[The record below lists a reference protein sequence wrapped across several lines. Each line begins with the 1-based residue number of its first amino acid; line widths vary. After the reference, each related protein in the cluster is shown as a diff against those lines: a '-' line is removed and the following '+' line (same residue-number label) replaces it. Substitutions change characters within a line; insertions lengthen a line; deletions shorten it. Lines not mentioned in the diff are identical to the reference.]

1 MGFRRKRIPRER
13 VQVHGGRG
21 LGLRIR
27 DSERATVISGETV
40 TTTKQKILIVEDD
53 VDVAEMVTAYFR
65 AQGYDVLVANWGED
79 GVTTCQEHHPDLAI
93 LDIRL
98 PDIDGYEV
106 ARRMRSDR
114 RTSDVPIIFLTEKRE
129 RADKLQGLELGADD
143 YITKPFDIQEL
154 RLRVRNALQRISQ
167 GTLTNPVSGLP
178 EGALVDERLKTA
190 LQTDGLAVILVSLEN
205 LDAFRETYGFVASD
219 DVLRA
224 FSVMI
229 HNTMSEVGA
238 KDDFLGHLGPAE
250 FVLTVQS
257 VNMPALQERLRS
269 RLNQSLDYFYPVKDR
284 ERAAQ
289 RPDRLNVKMSEMST
303 VKGRFTSVEQFKVE
317 LLRLKR

>member
-1 MGFRRKRIPRER
+1 M
-13 VQVHGGRG
+13 
-21 LGLRIR
+21 
-27 DSERATVISGETV
+27 ANA
-40 TTTKQKILIVEDD
+40 KQKILIVEDD
-53 VDVAEMVTAYFR
+53 IDVAEMVTAYFR
-65 AQGYDVLVANWGED
+65 AQGYEVLTVNWGED
-79 GVTTCQEHHPDLAI
+79 GVRACQANHPDLAI

-106 ARRMRSDR
+106 ARRLRSDR

-167 GTLTNPVSGLP
+167 GSLTNPVSGLP
-178 EGALVDERLKTA
+178 EGALVDERLTA
-190 LQTDGLAVILVSLEN
+190 ATKDDGLSLLLVSLEN
-205 LDAFRETYGFVASD
+205 LDAFREIYGFVASD

-224 FSVMI
+224 FSMMI
-229 HNTMSEVGA
+229 HNTMMELGA

-250 FVLTVQS
+250 FVLVMQAANLPS
-257 VNMPALQERLRS
+257 VQERLRS
-269 RLNQSLDYFYPVKDR
+269 RLTQSLDYFYPIKDR
-284 ERAAQ
+284 ERASQ
-289 RPDRLNVKMSEMST
+289 RSDRLAVKMSDMAA
-303 VKGRFTSVEQFKVE
+303 VKGRFASVDKLKVE

>member
-1 MGFRRKRIPRER
+1 MAN
-13 VQVHGGRG
+13 V
-21 LGLRIR
+21 
-27 DSERATVISGETV
+27 
-40 TTTKQKILIVEDD
+40 KQKILIVEDD
-53 VDVAEMVTAYFR
+53 LDVAEMVTAYFR
-65 AQGYDVLVANWGED
+65 AQGYEVTTVNWGED
-79 GVTTCQEHHPDLAI
+79 GLRACQAKHPDLAI

-106 ARRMRSDR
+106 ARRLRRDR
-114 RTSDVPIIFLTEKRE
+114 RTAHVPIIFLTEKRE

-167 GTLTNPVSGLP
+167 GSLTNPVSGLP
-178 EGALVDERLKTA
+178 EGALVDERLAAAIKN
-190 LQTDGLAVILVSLEN
+190 DGLSLLLVSLEN

-229 HNTMSEVGA
+229 QNSMGEIGG
-238 KDDFLGHLGPAE
+238 KDDFLGHLGAAE
-250 FVLTVQS
+250 FVLVAQS
-257 VNMPALQERLRS
+257 ANLPALQERLRS
-269 RLNQSLDYFYPVKDR
+269 RLTQSLDYFYPIKDR
-284 ERAAQ
+284 ERASQ
-289 RPDRLNVKMSEMST
+289 RPDRLGVKMSEMPSA
-303 VKGRFTSVEQFKVE
+303 KGRFASVDKLKME